1 MGAQLLSA
9 MSLHIELRGM
19 NLGKPSQP
27 YRGIVMEDN
36 IDRSLPWSHD
46 QKRKFSK
53 EDYLDMVD
61 RRMRD
66 FYQYVSRGGVMSTDD
81 LSKTALV
88 DVLPSEEYRTG

>member
-1 MGAQLLSA
+1 MGVRLLSA
-9 MSLHIELRGM
+9 MTLHIELRAV
-19 NLGKPSQP
+19 NLGNPRQP

-36 IDRSLPWSHD
+36 IDRSLPWSYE

-66 FYQYVSRGGVMSTDD
+66 FEQYASRGGVMSIQD

-88 DVLPSEEYRTG
+88 DVLPSVEYRMA